1 MRILAA
7 SKYKVL
13 NINCILGERL
23 KAYKNTLNLS
33 LHY

>member
-13 NINCILGERL
+13 ININCILGESL
-23 KAYKNTLNLS
+23 KAYKTLQT
-33 LHY
+33 